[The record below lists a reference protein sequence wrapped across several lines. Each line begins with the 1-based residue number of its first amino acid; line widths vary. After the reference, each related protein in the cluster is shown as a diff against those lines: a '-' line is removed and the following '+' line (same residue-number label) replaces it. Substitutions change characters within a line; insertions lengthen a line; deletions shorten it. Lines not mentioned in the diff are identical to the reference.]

1 MEWTWGWGAVI
12 VAALAAAVAAWQAW
26 EARRSRLDAQQAQ
39 GSAESAAQAA
49 AGAQQQTADA
59 LAAIAEL
66 VRQQHDDARA
76 AASKKPDPWR
86 VEPVHK
92 PTGDAVMLRLGGD
105 EPVHD
110 VSVTFERAPE
120 VLMLDPNP
128 VPSTMRPGDAVEIY
142 WLRTFDD
149 RGGSTFVLDVQWRRE
164 GDSEPTISRA
174 TLS

>member
-12 VAALAAAVAAWQAW
+12 VAAIAAAIAVWQAL

-66 VRQQHDDARA
+66 VRQQHEDARA

-92 PTGDAVMLRLGGD
+92 PTGDAVMLRLDGD
-105 EPVHD
+105 DPVHD
-110 VSVTFERAPE
+110 VSMTFERAPG

-128 VPSTMRPGDAVEIY
+128 VPSTMHPGDAVEIY
-142 WLRTFDD
+142 WLRTYDD
-149 RGGSTFVLDVQWRRE
+149 RGSGTFVLEVRWRRE
-164 GDSEPTISRA
+164 GDAELAVSRT